1 MDYSAFI
8 GIDVSKLTF
17 DAFIHSK
24 GVKEKFANNSKGFSA
39 FLGWLKK
46 QLGACQLNSILVCF
60 EHTGIYSLNL
70 SLFLEKQTILFAI
83 VPALDIKRSLGTT
96 RGKSDQLDAQRIAAY
111 AYLKRETLCPTKLP
125 GKVILRLQP
134 LLSLRDQLVT
144 DRARHKLTSNERKA
158 VYTGEDHQELF
169 AVYQDL
175 IKVLTEKIKAIEQA
189 IERLL
194 ASDPETKQT
203 YGLITSVKGIGPLT
217 ATYLIVYTR
226 NFTRFGHWRKFAC
239 YAGIAPFPHTS
250 GTSVK
255 GKTRVSHLANKHIK
269 SLLFLCANNAVKTDP
284 ELKAYYQ
291 KRVNEGKSKMST
303 LNIIKNKL
311 VARVF
316 AVAKRQSPFVLNF
329 ALAT

>member
-1 MDYSAFI
+1 MNYSAFI

-17 DAFIHSK
+17 DAFIHTK
-24 GVKEKFANNSKGFSA
+24 RVKEQFANNTKGFSA

-46 QLGACQLNSILVCF
+46 HLGEDLQSSALVCF

-70 SLFLEKQTILFAI
+70 SLFLEKQAILFVI

-96 RGKSDQLDAQRIAAY
+96 RGKSDQIDAERIAAY
-111 AYLKRETLCPTKLP
+111 AYLKRETLSPTKLP
-125 GKVILRLQP
+125 SSVILRLQP

-144 DRARHKLTSNERKA
+144 DRARHKLTCNERKV
-158 VYTGEDHQELF
+158 VYTGEEHHELF
-169 AVYQDL
+169 TVYQDL
-175 IKVLTEKIKAIEQA
+175 IKVLNEKIKAIEQA

-194 ASDPETKQT
+194 TSDPETRQT
-203 YGLITSVKGIGPLT
+203 YRLITTVKGIGPLT

-226 NFTRFGHWRKFAC
+226 NFTRFEHWRKFAC

-250 GTSVK
+250 GTSIK

-316 AVAKRQSPFVLNF
+316 AVAKRQSPFVPT
-329 ALAT
+329 AYIAA